1 MTKKEMFLVLKVN
14 ESRLSYIITALAM
27 MRQDIKELLNTL
39 EEEGEEATNED

>member
-39 EEEGEEATNED
+39 EQEEEKEASE